1 MLEGFEELVLEI
13 KKRDVKRLFIQVPEG
28 LKTRIQELANSFEGQ
43 GIVVV
48 ISCEPMWGACDIR
61 FHEAGDLGCDAILNI
76 GHTDFGVKSPIP
88 IFYWPFRLDFDPIPV
103 LESSW
108 KKIERFKSF
117 SLVSTT
123 QHIECLDVIKVF
135 LEKKGKVV
143 LLGKPAISKTHGQI
157 LGCDQAAALDEKAD
171 CILFVGSGRFHP
183 LGIIRKTEKPVF
195 VLSTDT
201 NSIEDFSKERER
213 FYRIKFA
220 QIEKAKDGKNFGIV
234 VSSKP
239 GQMYIK
245 QAEVLKNKLEGMGK
259 KAWILVMDFITKEKL
274 MGLKLDVLVNCACP
288 RLDEDAHLF
297 GMPVLNPEDVG
308 KLSEVVVL

>member
-1 MLEGFEELVLEI
+1 MLDGFDQLVLEMKKKNI
-13 KKRDVKRLFIQVPEG
+13 KKIFIQVPEG
-28 LKTRIQELANSFEGQ
+28 LKTKIQEISDSLESDGFEV
-43 GIVVV
+43 I

-61 FHEAGDLGCDAILNI
+61 FHEAEDLRCDGIINI
-76 GHTDFGVKSPIP
+76 GHTDFGVKAHIP
-88 IFYWPFRLDFDPIPV
+88 IFYWPFKLDFDPIPI
-103 LESSW
+103 LEKDW
-108 KKIERFKSF
+108 KKIEKFKVF
-117 SLVSTT
+117 NLVSTA
-123 QHIECLDVIKVF
+123 QHIDCLGQVKDF
-135 LEKKGKVV
+135 LEKKGKGV
-143 LLGKPAISKTHGQI
+143 LFGKPTISKQYGHV
-157 LGCDQAAALDEKAD
+157 LGCDQAAALNDKAD
-171 CILFVGSGRFHP
+171 CVLFVGSGRFHP

-201 NSIEDFSKERER
+201 NTIEDFSKERER

-220 QIEKAKDGKNFGIV
+220 QIEKAKDAKNFGIV
-234 VSSKP
+234 VSSKL

-245 QAEVLKNKLEGMGK
+245 QAEVLKKKLEGLEK

-308 KLSEVVVL
+308 KLGKVVVL